1 MSSALQKRR
10 RLLAGG
16 VGIAVLSSLA
26 GWVAASQVRS
36 PAQVAADAAPP
47 PPSAITAPVQERVL
61 KSQIVTRGSVVATK
75 TLQVGPPR
83 TPDVLAAI
91 ATAVPVRPGDQVK
104 PGQSVLEVDGRP
116 VILLTGIL
124 PAYRDLRPGMTGPDV
139 AQLQQA
145 LAQLSRPVSPD
156 VKGRFGAGTAAA
168 VRDLYRHLGY
178 TAGPGLP
185 ASEVVYAPAADVR
198 VQAVTV
204 TVGDVITPDA
214 LTLSTG
220 DLAVVSVLRPGEEGL
235 VRPGMRADLYSEI
248 LDRRLAGSVREVTAH
263 PPGALSQDN
272 GPGTKYAVIAAQ
284 GQMLREFVGQ
294 DIRVTLV
301 SGESHGK
308 VLVVPV
314 SAVFST
320 ADGHTS
326 VRVTDDSDR
335 AAAHER
341 TVDVRVGITADGMAQ
356 VEPLSGG
363 ELSAGERVVVG
374 SS

>member
-1 MSSALQKRR
+1 MSSTLQKRR

-16 VGIAVLSSLA
+16 VGVAVLSSLA

-47 PPSAITAPVQERVL
+47 PPSVITAPVQERVL

-75 TLQVGPPR
+75 TLQVGPPG
-83 TPDVLAAI
+83 PAGVLASI
-91 ATAVPVRPGDQVK
+91 ATAVPVRPGDQVE

-124 PAYRDLRPGMTGPDV
+124 PAYRDLRSGMTGPDV

-145 LAQLSRPVSPD
+145 LAQLGRSVSPD
-156 VKGRFGAGTAAA
+156 VRGRFGAGTAAA
-168 VRDLYRHLGY
+168 VRGLYRHLGY
-178 TAGPGLP
+178 TAGRGLP

-204 TVGDVITPDA
+204 SVGDVVTPDA

-235 VRPGMRADLYSEI
+235 VRPGMRVDLYSEI
-248 LDRRLAGSVREVTAH
+248 LDRRLTGSVREVTAN

-272 GPGTKYAVIAAQ
+272 GPGTTYAVIASQ
-284 GQMLREFVGQ
+284 GQMPREFVGQ
-294 DIRVTLV
+294 DIRVTLM
-301 SGESHGK
+301 SGESRGK

-326 VRVTDDSDR
+326 VRVTDNSDQ